1 MNLSVFGLGYVGA
14 VTCGCFAR
22 DGHHVIGVDVSNV
35 KIDMI
40 NAGHSPVVE
49 PEIED
54 LIGESVRAGRLR
66 ATSDPA
72 DAIRNSDL
80 TFIAV
85 GTPARANGSIE
96 LKYLSAVCEQIGAV
110 LKTKRE
116 FHVIVCRSTMLPGTL
131 RSLVIPTLERHSGKR
146 GGRDFGVCFNPEFLR
161 EGTSVYDFDHP
172 PKTVFGGTDDR
183 STGLLRSLYEKLP
196 GEMIVTSIEVAEM
209 VKYAD
214 NAFHAVKITFA
225 NEIGMICKQLAIDS
239 HAVMDIFCKD
249 TKLNLSPYY
258 LKPGFAFG
266 GSCLPKDVNAI
277 TYQARS
283 LDLSTPLLNSLLES
297 NRVQVAA
304 VVSSILQLDKR
315 RIGVLGF
322 SFKAGTDDL
331 RGSPIVEVIETLIGK
346 GCSVQLYDRNV
357 KIARLMG
364 ANQSYIEQRI
374 PHLAVLMRDS
384 AADVV
389 ASSDVI
395 IIGNKAPEFAEAVRN
410 VPEGTIV
417 FDLVRILKD
426 RVSNGG
432 YIGIA
437 W

>member
-14 VTCGCFAR
+14 VTCGCFSR
-22 DGHHVIGVDVSNV
+22 DGHTVIGVDVSKV

-40 NAGHSPVVE
+40 NAGQSPVVE
-49 PEIED
+49 PEIEE
-54 LIGESVRAGRLR
+54 LIRASVRAGRLR
-66 ATSDPA
+66 ATN
-72 DAIRNSDL
+72 DAEDAVRNSEI
-80 TFIAV
+80 TFVAV
-85 GTPARANGSIE
+85 GTPSRANGSIE
-96 LKYLSAVCEQIGAV
+96 LTYLRTVCEQIGAA
-110 LKTKRE
+110 LATKDG
-116 FHVIVCRSTMLPGTL
+116 FHVVICRSTMLPGTL
-131 RSLVIPTLERHSGKR
+131 RTLVIPTLEQHSGKKA
-146 GGRDFGVCFNPEFLR
+146 GRDFGVCFNPEFLR

-172 PKTVFGGTDDR
+172 PKTVFGGTDER
-183 STGLLRSLYEKLP
+183 STEVLRSLYAHLP
-196 GEMIVTSIEVAEM
+196 GETIVTTIEVAEM

-225 NEIGMICKQLAIDS
+225 NEIGMICKRLGIDS
-239 HAVMDIFCKD
+239 HAVMDIFVKD

-304 VVSSILQLDKR
+304 VVSSILALNRK

-331 RGSPIVEVIETLIGK
+331 RGSPIIEVIEALLGK
-346 GCSVQLYDRNV
+346 GCTVQLYDRNV

-364 ANQSYIEQRI
+364 ANQSYIEQHI
-374 PHLAVLMRDS
+374 PHIAALMRDS
-384 AADVV
+384 AAEVV
-389 ASSDVI
+389 AASDVI
-395 IIGNKAPEFAEAVRN
+395 IVGNKAPEFSDAVRN
-410 VPEGTIV
+410 LPGGKVV
-417 FDLVRILKD
+417 FDLVRVLKD
-426 RVSNGG
+426 RVSGDG